1 MQIQPYNDRIQLSL
15 STIAFT
21 DNKERAAGMNLKEVY
36 EIFYPGKCGKLPSV
50 WKVPPKYRS
59 KKEFFEELLPIE
71 IRWLNYKIW
80 NDKARRSRF
89 LSDCKKEARYIAEL
103 RTYLFEHPWTISRI
117 EGKAKTLLSGQISE
131 ECMNDRFLQIIDEE
145 EVEISRNLRKYLFDT
160 EANRLKTKWENVLT
174 FYVLLAIFPKE
185 INQIYVQYIY
195 NREHNIHFKEEEDSN
210 SSTEKDGI
218 LFQYEYPPD
227 MGIVSPGE
235 IINHTWV
242 MKNVGN
248 ILWENRYYECNQSVI
263 ELDEKN
269 RILHLPQIVY
279 PGDKVSPSVSFYAPE
294 TPGTY
299 VMNWKMKDGN
309 GNEAFPDRLG
319 LGLHFMVLDLED
331 EKVSRVKN
339 GGN

>member
-1 MQIQPYNDRIQLSL
+1 
-15 STIAFT
+15 
-21 DNKERAAGMNLKEVY
+21 MNLKEVY

-269 RILHLPQIVY
+269 RILHLPQVVY

-331 EKVSRVKN
+331 EKVSRVKMA
-339 GGN
+339 GIIR